1 MFRKNT
7 ALLGAAF
14 ASVVASG
21 VLLTGQQPAGGPFT
35 AEQATAGKAAYEAN
49 CAACHGSDLMGAPPL
64 AGEGFIG
71 GWRTRT
77 TRDMYG
83 LIRTTMPAD
92 NPGGLSEPTY
102 VNIVAYILQYN
113 GIAAGTT
120 PLTPT
125 TDVRIGGP
133 APAAA
138 AAAPVPRRPR
148 CPRAWCSTASR
159 RRTGAGR
166 TRRGRAGRGRGTGAR
181 TRPAG
186 TSAHRPDGQGRGEE
200 LRARDRRDA
209 AQSRSGRLADAAARS
224 VRVELQRAH
233 ADHAR
238 QRPGPPA
245 PVDLADER
253 GRNQSAVAARLQR
266 DHLPQQHGRH
276 RPGDRRE
283 DGRSHLGTAARR
295 QHRDARHDALRR
307 QAVSS
312 R

>member
-1 MFRKNT
+1 MSRKNSS
-7 ALLGAAF
+7 LLAAF
-14 ASVVASG
+14 ASLVASG
-21 VLLTGQQPAGGPFT
+21 VLLTGQQPAGGPYT
-35 AEQATAGKAAYEAN
+35 AEQATAGKAAYEAS

-138 AAAPVPRRPR
+138 ARLKRLLLRLLPLRPAVQHRQQGPHRRQPDAVLAPRARPR
-148 CPRAWCSTASR
+148 DRGEDEGSRSR
-159 RRTGAGR
+159 RR
-166 TRRGRAGRGRGTGAR
+166 
-181 TRPAG
+181 
-186 TSAHRPDGQGRGEE
+186 Q
-200 LRARDRRDA
+200 
-209 AQSRSGRLADAAARS
+209 
-224 VRVELQRAH
+224 V
-233 ADHAR
+233 
-238 QRPGPPA
+238 
-245 PVDLADER
+245 
-253 GRNQSAVAARLQR
+253 
-266 DHLPQQHGRH
+266 
-276 RPGDRRE
+276 
-283 DGRSHLGTAARR
+283 
-295 QHRDARHDALRR
+295 
-307 QAVSS
+307 
-312 R
+312 